1 MPTPLQEVSI
11 FLASTLLSLY
21 VIALML
27 RMLLAM
33 ARADFYNPISQFL
46 VAVTNPPVLLLRRF
60 VPAIGR
66 LDTSVL
72 LLVIGLKMVE
82 IWLVAV
88 LRGFSPGL
96 GAVFMVTVFQLL
108 QLLIYIYIVSI
119 IIHAVMS
126 WFMAAGSGIGRSN
139 PLSGLLYS
147 LNRPVLDPIR
157 RVMPQMGAVDLSP
170 LVAIIGLN
178 VLLILLRSLF

>member
-11 FLASTLLSLY
+11 FLASTLFSLY

-72 LLVIGLKMVE
+72 LLIIGLKMLE

-88 LRGFSPGL
+88 LRGVQTPALAPWYSWSPC
-96 GAVFMVTVFQLL
+96 
-108 QLLIYIYIVSI
+108 S
-119 IIHAVMS
+119 S
-126 WFMAAGSGIGRSN
+126 CCSC
-139 PLSGLLYS
+139 
-147 LNRPVLDPIR
+147 
-157 RVMPQMGAVDLSP
+157 
-170 LVAIIGLN
+170 
-178 VLLILLRSLF
+178 